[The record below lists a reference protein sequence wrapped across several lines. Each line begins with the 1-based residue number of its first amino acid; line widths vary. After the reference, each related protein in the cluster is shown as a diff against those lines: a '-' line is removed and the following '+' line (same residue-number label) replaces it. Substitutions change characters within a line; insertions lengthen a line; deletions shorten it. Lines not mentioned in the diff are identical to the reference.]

1 MCESGSRTRARA
13 RHGSVNGGGSDGD
26 GGQGDGDGRAND
38 TKGNGERDVSVELF
52 VGNGVRGGDR
62 ERGNWLWGELDIK
75 AIARIV
81 VFFFFLF
88 RSRSHD
94 IILNSNL
101 SGLHSYPFIS
111 FSVMCG
117 RLVMPSLKPVVI

>member
-52 VGNGVRGGDR
+52 VGNGVRGER
-62 ERGNWLWGELDIK
+62 ERGGIGHGESWISRPKRGLL
-75 AIARIV
+75 
-81 VFFFFLF
+81 FLF
-88 RSRSHD
+88 
-94 IILNSNL
+94 
-101 SGLHSYPFIS
+101 
-111 FSVMCG
+111 FSI
-117 RLVMPSLKPVVI
+117 KIT

>member
-1 MCESGSRTRARA
+1 MGRV
-13 RHGSVNGGGSDGD
+13 GY
-26 GGQGDGDGRAND
+26 QGHSEDCCF
-38 TKGNGERDVSVELF
+38 L
-52 VGNGVRGGDR
+52 
-62 ERGNWLWGELDIK
+62 
-75 AIARIV
+75 
-81 VFFFFLF
+81 FFLF